1 MNFKFQA
8 SVPVLLIFALLLS
21 GFTMTGFKSPD
32 SVLVDPETSR
42 LYVSNVNGSPALS
55 DGNGFISLLDPSG
68 KPVNMH
74 FIRSGRGGVNLNAP
88 KGMALIGQDL
98 YVTDLQQVHRF
109 DKNKATLKGTIDLK
123 LLGAKNLTGLAVG
136 PDGVLF
142 VSDPAT
148 STIFKIDTVHQHR
161 AAVHV
166 RDQALGQPTSLLY
179 DAAHHRLLAGCW
191 GSGQLLFIGE
201 DGKIF
206 SLMQKRFKRIKS
218 LHFDREGHLLFAAL
232 VTGKIYRLRNYEK
245 LEVVRENLVT
255 PANFALDKDGR
266 RLVVPSYRGNIV
278 FSFGLPY

>member
-1 MNFKFQA
+1 MTLKARA
-8 SVPVLLIFALLLS
+8 SIPVLILLILLLS

-42 LYVSNVNGSPALS
+42 LYVSNVNGTPSTKGG
-55 DGNGFISLLDPSG
+55 DGFISLLEPSG
-68 KPVNMH
+68 KPVDMH
-74 FIRSGRGGVNLNAP
+74 FIRSGRGGVNLSAP

-98 YVTDLQQVHRF
+98 YVADLQQVHRF
-109 DKNKATLKGTIDLK
+109 DKTKATLKGTIDLK

-142 VSDPAT
+142 ASDPAT
-148 STIFKIDTVHQHR
+148 STIFEIDTLHQHR

-166 RDQALGQPTSLLY
+166 RDKALGQPTSLLY
-179 DAAHHRLLAGCW
+179 DATHHRLLAGCW
-191 GSGQLLFIGE
+191 ESGQLLFIGE

-218 LHFDREGHLLFAAL
+218 LQFDREGHLLFAAL
-232 VTGKIYRLRNYEK
+232 VTGKIYRLRNYDS